1 MRYRETAI
9 PGAFLIE
16 PEPREDARGFF
27 ARVWDR
33 REMEERGL
41 DSAVAQV
48 SLSSNRLRGTLRGMH
63 FQAAPDEETK
73 IVRCIRGALQDVLLD
88 LRPGSGAYL
97 QWEAFEL
104 TAENQSALYIPK
116 GVAHGFQTLADDTE
130 VLYQISQFQAP
141 GSARGVRWND
151 PAFGI
156 RWPLPDPILSDRD
169 REYPDFVR

>member
-88 LRPGSGAYL
+88 LRRGSAAYL
-97 QWEAFEL
+97 RWEAFEL
-104 TAENQSALYIPK
+104 NAENRSALYVPK